1 MTATGAKSRSALG
14 RAFRRLFVEDAGQ
27 DIVEYGLL
35 TGIVLAIGI
44 LVFVTIRTKMGDA
57 YVTWG
62 TAILDNWE
70 PDPPSTP

>member
-57 YVTWG
+57 YDTWG

-70 PDPPSTP
+70 PDPPSAP